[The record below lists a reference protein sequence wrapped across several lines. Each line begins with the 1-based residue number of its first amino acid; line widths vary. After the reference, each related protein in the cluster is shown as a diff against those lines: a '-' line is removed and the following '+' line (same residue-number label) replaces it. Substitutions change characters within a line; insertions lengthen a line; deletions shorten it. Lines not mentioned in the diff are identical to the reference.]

1 MFSAGE
7 LSFLLSGCWVL
18 CSNDS
23 ALYAKNDYPMSVVIP
38 EGGGGGPDLP
48 FLDCLKMSVSDIQV
62 GALPY

>member
-23 ALYAKNDYPMSVVIP
+23 ALNAKNDYPMSVVIP
-38 EGGGGGPDLP
+38 EGGGGPDLP
-48 FLDCLKMSVSDIQV
+48 FRNCLKMSVFDIQV
-62 GALPY
+62 EALPY